1 MKNTYICAMLD
12 RSSRVICNEKDTV
25 CKQILGDVLYGGK
38 NHKLFANFHSNSV
51 HFYNTDDREN
61 EIFVK
66 NLTFDLKMEFGQS
79 NNEITMRL
87 SS

>member
-1 MKNTYICAMLD
+1 MKKIQFVSKFWVMYFTG
-12 RSSRVICNEKDTV
+12 E
-25 CKQILGDVLYGGK
+25 K